1 MMHPHVVSA
10 CAALYQRIA
19 RTQSFN
25 QWETDRA
32 EEALTELVNNPN
44 RSDPPA
50 HQVRNA
56 LSNASKK
63 LRRRAEMDAYFLPNL
78 QFGIERAIP
87 HDIAESALDIAS
99 VLSRMP
105 GAERMLLELAA
116 TGADSDDIAVELGLP
131 VQRVRERLSRAR
143 RRARTLWMGPNS

>member
-1 MMHPHVVSA
+1 MHPHVVSA
-10 CAALYQRIA
+10 CAALYQRLA

-32 EEALTELVNNPN
+32 EEALTELVNNPD

-50 HQVRNA
+50 HQIRNA

-63 LRRRAEMDAYFLPNL
+63 LRRRSEMDAYFFPNL
-78 QFGIERAIP
+78 QFGIDRAVP
-87 HDIAESALDIAS
+87 HDSVENALDIAS

-105 GAERMLLELAA
+105 RAERRLLELAA
-116 TGADSDDIAVELGLP
+116 SGAESDDIAVELGLP

-143 RRARTLWMGPNS
+143 RRARTLWMGTSA